1 MSAYRL
7 GKDVTDHFN
16 SFEEVAKMFGCKPV
30 SRKTRNE
37 KRLLNQRERF
47 YKKHKCKAC
56 GQFMTYIS
64 DTNVMTCTNPECD
77 GIKNTFMDKDG
88 NERVVYSVSFD
99 ELDEKGSDI
108 ARNIL
113 S

>member
-1 MSAYRL
+1 MSNYRL

-30 SRKTRNE
+30 SRKTTNE
-37 KRLLNQRERF
+37 KKLLNQQERF

-56 GQFMTYIS
+56 GQYMTFIPN
-64 DTNVMTCTNPECD
+64 TNVMTCTNPDCK
-77 GIKNTFMDKDG
+77 GIKNIFTDKEG
-88 NERVVYSVSFD
+88 NEKITYNVSFD
-99 ELDEKGSDI
+99 ELDEKGADI

>member
-37 KRLLNQRERF
+37 KRLLNQQERF

-64 DTNVMTCTNPECD
+64 D